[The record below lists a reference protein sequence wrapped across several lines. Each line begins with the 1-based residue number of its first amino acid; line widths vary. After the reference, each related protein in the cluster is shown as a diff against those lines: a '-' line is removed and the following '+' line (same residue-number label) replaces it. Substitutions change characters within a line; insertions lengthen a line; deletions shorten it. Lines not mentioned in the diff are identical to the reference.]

1 MIPDRM
7 IHTSFSQDFGP
18 FVIDFIKLDF
28 FKSTFEFVTH
38 LIDIL
43 QSLHGKKGMNGW
55 FESFL
60 LMGQR
65 SAMAVG
71 QLIFSSVLM
80 FTFLVFLLFSCLNN
94 LSHYSNWRFSSIG
107 HGFDTP
113 GSAPEPSSMSY
124 LDPSSF
130 CRIRHFGLKSWYIR
144 MKRRRFLRRR
154 LLYSANGTASFN
166 PSLLENNLSGDIH
179 PHPGPNST
187 SNSSSTST
195 NTNISFP
202 CNTKSNIRI
211 AHLNI
216 RSLKSRE
223 HFTLLKDSVV
233 SNNFDIFTI
242 SETWLDSSV
251 NNESIHIPGYT
262 LYRQD
267 RGPHKPGG
275 GLCVYIKKNYKVSS
289 LENVSSVS
297 DNNFQQLWLKVQSR
311 CYKSFVICTVY
322 RPPSTP
328 LNFIDD
334 LANSLIE
341 SLLSGLDVIIL
352 GDLNCNLLQDNAE
365 SRALNDFCSTFN
377 LTQLINQP
385 TRATENGESL
395 IDVVMT
401 TNEKLIASNDVLMS
415 TISDHNLVYISLKLK
430 KPRIKPCYVT
440 IRSYTNYSADN
451 FLRDLSYAPFH
462 IISLFDDFNDQV
474 DVFNE
479 LFLEV
484 LSQHAPVKRVKIR
497 SKPNP
502 FITPEIRQLMRTRD
516 QWRKLAGKT
525 NDPFHWNGYRFF
537 RQEVKREIRVAEKV
551 HVRTQIL
558 DSNGNSNSIWKIINR
573 CLPRKQQ
580 DSFMASEDPT
590 GLANELNDFFISVG
604 SITAQKARDLSLHHG
619 LNVNLDVPTPLHI
632 STDVS
637 PELFVLHQVTE
648 NQVERVIRSLPSNK
662 APGMDKISSRI
673 LKDSLPSTLTTI
685 THIVNNS
692 FVTNTF
698 ARAWKTAEVTP
709 ILKCGNPDVPNNYR
723 PISLLP
729 IVSKVTERLVHG
741 QLMEHLIRNNKLAAH
756 QSGNRKLHSTETAL
770 LYVTD
775 QLLQAMDNKKVSI
788 MVLLDMSKAF
798 DSIRHDILLSKL
810 QNLDFSQG
818 ALNWFQSYLSN
829 RQQCVR
835 IGDAVS
841 KVLPLE
847 FGVPQGSILGPVLFT
862 IYVNDLLSV
871 PKRCLS
877 ASYVDDCKLYLS
889 FSPAEL
895 PTSIL
900 ALNEDL
906 TRISQW
912 CCKNSL
918 LINPDKTKVLAVGLP
933 QLLKKLSSF
942 SITLFDK
949 EITPVPVVKDLG
961 VLLDTHLSYN
971 QHITEIASKCLF
983 KLYQINRIKHLLD
996 RKTLL
1001 LVINSFVFSKLQYCS
1016 TVWSNTSSSNID
1028 KLQKVQNFAG
1038 RIILGLRKYDHISD
1052 GLRSLKWLP
1061 IREKLILNDAT
1072 MMHKCINKLVPDYLA
1087 DMFKSRSQVHNR
1099 QTRSSGALDIPL
1111 CRLST
1116 GQRSFAFRGAKLWN
1130 SLNDNIKSLKCPRNF
1145 RRHLANVLLS

>member
-1 MIPDRM
+1 
-7 IHTSFSQDFGP
+7 
-18 FVIDFIKLDF
+18 
-28 FKSTFEFVTH
+28 
-38 LIDIL
+38 
-43 QSLHGKKGMNGW
+43 MN
-55 FESFL
+55 S
-60 LMGQR
+60 
-65 SAMAVG
+65 
-71 QLIFSSVLM
+71 
-80 FTFLVFLLFSCLNN
+80 
-94 LSHYSNWRFSSIG
+94 
-107 HGFDTP
+107 
-113 GSAPEPSSMSY
+113 
-124 LDPSSF
+124 
-130 CRIRHFGLKSWYIR
+130 
-144 MKRRRFLRRR
+144 
-154 LLYSANGTASFN
+154 
-166 PSLLENNLSGDIH
+166 
-179 PHPGPNST
+179 
-187 SNSSSTST
+187 
-195 NTNISFP
+195 SFP

-216 RSLKSRE
+216 CSLKSRE

-377 LTQLINQP
+377 LTQLINKP

-451 FLRDLSYAPFH
+451 FLRDLSFAPFH

-558 DSNGNSNSIWKIINR
+558 DSNGNPNSIWKIINR

-619 LNVNLDVPTPLHI
+619 LSVNLDVPTPLHI

-637 PELFVLHQVTE
+637 PELFVLHQVME

-829 RQQCVR
+829 QQQCV
-835 IGDAVS
+835 
-841 KVLPLE
+841 
-847 FGVPQGSILGPVLFT
+847 
-862 IYVNDLLSV
+862 
-871 PKRCLS
+871 
-877 ASYVDDCKLYLS
+877 
-889 FSPAEL
+889 
-895 PTSIL
+895 
-900 ALNEDL
+900 
-906 TRISQW
+906 
-912 CCKNSL
+912 
-918 LINPDKTKVLAVGLP
+918 
-933 QLLKKLSSF
+933 
-942 SITLFDK
+942 
-949 EITPVPVVKDLG
+949 
-961 VLLDTHLSYN
+961 
-971 QHITEIASKCLF
+971 
-983 KLYQINRIKHLLD
+983 
-996 RKTLL
+996 
-1001 LVINSFVFSKLQYCS
+1001 
-1016 TVWSNTSSSNID
+1016 
-1028 KLQKVQNFAG
+1028 
-1038 RIILGLRKYDHISD
+1038 
-1052 GLRSLKWLP
+1052 
-1061 IREKLILNDAT
+1061 
-1072 MMHKCINKLVPDYLA
+1072 
-1087 DMFKSRSQVHNR
+1087 
-1099 QTRSSGALDIPL
+1099 
-1111 CRLST
+1111 
-1116 GQRSFAFRGAKLWN
+1116 
-1130 SLNDNIKSLKCPRNF
+1130 
-1145 RRHLANVLLS
+1145 

>member
-1 MIPDRM
+1 
-7 IHTSFSQDFGP
+7 
-18 FVIDFIKLDF
+18 
-28 FKSTFEFVTH
+28 
-38 LIDIL
+38 
-43 QSLHGKKGMNGW
+43 
-55 FESFL
+55 
-60 LMGQR
+60 
-65 SAMAVG
+65 
-71 QLIFSSVLM
+71 
-80 FTFLVFLLFSCLNN
+80 
-94 LSHYSNWRFSSIG
+94 
-107 HGFDTP
+107 
-113 GSAPEPSSMSY
+113 
-124 LDPSSF
+124 
-130 CRIRHFGLKSWYIR
+130 

-377 LTQLINQP
+377 LTQLINKP

-590 GLANELNDFFISVG
+590 GLANELNDFFTSVG

-818 ALNWFQSYLSN
+818 ALDWFQSYLSN

-961 VLLDTHLSYN
+961 VLLDTRLSYN

>member
-1 MIPDRM
+1 M
-7 IHTSFSQDFGP
+7 
-18 FVIDFIKLDF
+18 
-28 FKSTFEFVTH
+28 
-38 LIDIL
+38 
-43 QSLHGKKGMNGW
+43 
-55 FESFL
+55 
-60 LMGQR
+60 
-65 SAMAVG
+65 
-71 QLIFSSVLM
+71 
-80 FTFLVFLLFSCLNN
+80 
-94 LSHYSNWRFSSIG
+94 
-107 HGFDTP
+107 
-113 GSAPEPSSMSY
+113 
-124 LDPSSF
+124 
-130 CRIRHFGLKSWYIR
+130 
-144 MKRRRFLRRR
+144 
-154 LLYSANGTASFN
+154 
-166 PSLLENNLSGDIH
+166 
-179 PHPGPNST
+179 
-187 SNSSSTST
+187 
-195 NTNISFP
+195 
-202 CNTKSNIRI
+202 
-211 AHLNI
+211 
-216 RSLKSRE
+216 
-223 HFTLLKDSVV
+223 
-233 SNNFDIFTI
+233 
-242 SETWLDSSV
+242 
-251 NNESIHIPGYT
+251 
-262 LYRQD
+262 YRQD

-289 LENVSSVS
+289 VENVSSVS

-311 CYKSFVICTVY
+311 CYKSFVTCTVY

-377 LTQLINQP
+377 LTQLINKP

-590 GLANELNDFFISVG
+590 GLANELNDFFTSVG

-619 LNVNLDVPTPLHI
+619 LNVNSDVPTPLHI

-810 QNLDFSQG
+810 QYLDFSQG
-818 ALNWFQSYLSN
+818 ALDWFQSYLSN

-961 VLLDTHLSYN
+961 VLLDTRLSYN

>member
-1 MIPDRM
+1 
-7 IHTSFSQDFGP
+7 
-18 FVIDFIKLDF
+18 
-28 FKSTFEFVTH
+28 
-38 LIDIL
+38 
-43 QSLHGKKGMNGW
+43 
-55 FESFL
+55 
-60 LMGQR
+60 
-65 SAMAVG
+65 
-71 QLIFSSVLM
+71 
-80 FTFLVFLLFSCLNN
+80 
-94 LSHYSNWRFSSIG
+94 
-107 HGFDTP
+107 
-113 GSAPEPSSMSY
+113 
-124 LDPSSF
+124 
-130 CRIRHFGLKSWYIR
+130 

-377 LTQLINQP
+377 LTQLINKP

-590 GLANELNDFFISVG
+590 GLANELNDFFTSVG

-818 ALNWFQSYLSN
+818 ALDWFQSYLSN

-889 FSPAEL
+889 FSPAEF

-912 CCKNSL
+912 CCKNSP

-961 VLLDTHLSYN
+961 VLLDTRLSYN

-1099 QTRSSGALDIPL
+1099 QTRSSANHVRYRRSLYQFYQMISCATNNNPLKYNNYGCFCGLGGQGTPVDNLDRCCQKHDSCYRQINL
-1111 CRLST
+1111 DKRCRFPWYIYVKSYERKDCT
-1116 GQRSFAFRGAKLWN
+1116 GCDSVNDDCQSAICKCDSVAAQCFAKNKINPVYEKYPQR
-1130 SLNDNIKSLKCPRNF
+1130 KCK
-1145 RRHLANVLLS
+1145 

>member
-1 MIPDRM
+1 
-7 IHTSFSQDFGP
+7 
-18 FVIDFIKLDF
+18 
-28 FKSTFEFVTH
+28 
-38 LIDIL
+38 
-43 QSLHGKKGMNGW
+43 
-55 FESFL
+55 
-60 LMGQR
+60 
-65 SAMAVG
+65 
-71 QLIFSSVLM
+71 M

-377 LTQLINQP
+377 LTQLINKP

-462 IISLFDDFNDQV
+462 IISLSDDFNDQV

-590 GLANELNDFFISVG
+590 GLANELNDFFTSVG

-818 ALNWFQSYLSN
+818 ALDWFQSYLSN

-862 IYVNDLLSV
+862 ICVNDLLSV

-961 VLLDTHLSYN
+961 VLLDTRLSYN

>member
-1 MIPDRM
+1 
-7 IHTSFSQDFGP
+7 
-18 FVIDFIKLDF
+18 
-28 FKSTFEFVTH
+28 
-38 LIDIL
+38 
-43 QSLHGKKGMNGW
+43 
-55 FESFL
+55 
-60 LMGQR
+60 
-65 SAMAVG
+65 
-71 QLIFSSVLM
+71 
-80 FTFLVFLLFSCLNN
+80 
-94 LSHYSNWRFSSIG
+94 
-107 HGFDTP
+107 
-113 GSAPEPSSMSY
+113 
-124 LDPSSF
+124 
-130 CRIRHFGLKSWYIR
+130 

-377 LTQLINQP
+377 LTQLINKP

-590 GLANELNDFFISVG
+590 GLANELNDFFTSVG

-818 ALNWFQSYLSN
+818 ALDWFQSYLSN

-862 IYVNDLLSV
+862 ICVNDLLSV

-961 VLLDTHLSYN
+961 VLLDTRLSYN

-1130 SLNDNIKSLKCPRNF
+1130 SLNDNIKSLKCPRTF

>member
-1 MIPDRM
+1 M
-7 IHTSFSQDFGP
+7 
-18 FVIDFIKLDF
+18 V
-28 FKSTFEFVTH
+28 
-38 LIDIL
+38 
-43 QSLHGKKGMNGW
+43 
-55 FESFL
+55 
-60 LMGQR
+60 GQR

-377 LTQLINQP
+377 LTQLINKP

-590 GLANELNDFFISVG
+590 GLANELNDFFTSVG

-818 ALNWFQSYLSN
+818 ALDWFQSYLSN

-961 VLLDTHLSYN
+961 VLLDTRLSYN

>member
-1 MIPDRM
+1 
-7 IHTSFSQDFGP
+7 
-18 FVIDFIKLDF
+18 
-28 FKSTFEFVTH
+28 
-38 LIDIL
+38 
-43 QSLHGKKGMNGW
+43 
-55 FESFL
+55 
-60 LMGQR
+60 
-65 SAMAVG
+65 
-71 QLIFSSVLM
+71 M

-377 LTQLINQP
+377 LTQLINKP

-590 GLANELNDFFISVG
+590 GLANELNDFFTSVG

-818 ALNWFQSYLSN
+818 ALDWFQSYLSN

-961 VLLDTHLSYN
+961 VLLDTRLSYN

>member
-1 MIPDRM
+1 
-7 IHTSFSQDFGP
+7 
-18 FVIDFIKLDF
+18 
-28 FKSTFEFVTH
+28 
-38 LIDIL
+38 
-43 QSLHGKKGMNGW
+43 
-55 FESFL
+55 
-60 LMGQR
+60 
-65 SAMAVG
+65 MAFG

-377 LTQLINQP
+377 LTQLINKP

-590 GLANELNDFFISVG
+590 GLANELNDFFTSVG

-810 QNLDFSQG
+810 QNLVFSQG
-818 ALNWFQSYLSN
+818 ALDWFQSYLSN

-961 VLLDTHLSYN
+961 VLLDTRLSYN

>member
-1 MIPDRM
+1 
-7 IHTSFSQDFGP
+7 
-18 FVIDFIKLDF
+18 
-28 FKSTFEFVTH
+28 
-38 LIDIL
+38 
-43 QSLHGKKGMNGW
+43 
-55 FESFL
+55 
-60 LMGQR
+60 
-65 SAMAVG
+65 MAVG

-377 LTQLINQP
+377 LTQLINKP

-590 GLANELNDFFISVG
+590 GLANELNDFFTSVG

-818 ALNWFQSYLSN
+818 TLDWFQSYLSN

-961 VLLDTHLSYN
+961 VLLDTRLSYN

-1145 RRHLANVLLS
+1145 RRHLVNVLLS

>member
-1 MIPDRM
+1 
-7 IHTSFSQDFGP
+7 
-18 FVIDFIKLDF
+18 
-28 FKSTFEFVTH
+28 
-38 LIDIL
+38 
-43 QSLHGKKGMNGW
+43 
-55 FESFL
+55 
-60 LMGQR
+60 
-65 SAMAVG
+65 MAVG

-377 LTQLINQP
+377 LTQLINKP

-590 GLANELNDFFISVG
+590 GLANELNDFFTSVG

-818 ALNWFQSYLSN
+818 ALDWFQSYLSN

-961 VLLDTHLSYN
+961 VLLDTRLSYN

-1145 RRHLANVLLS
+1145 RRHLVNVLLS

>member
-1 MIPDRM
+1 M
-7 IHTSFSQDFGP
+7 
-18 FVIDFIKLDF
+18 
-28 FKSTFEFVTH
+28 
-38 LIDIL
+38 
-43 QSLHGKKGMNGW
+43 
-55 FESFL
+55 
-60 LMGQR
+60 
-65 SAMAVG
+65 
-71 QLIFSSVLM
+71 
-80 FTFLVFLLFSCLNN
+80 
-94 LSHYSNWRFSSIG
+94 
-107 HGFDTP
+107 
-113 GSAPEPSSMSY
+113 
-124 LDPSSF
+124 
-130 CRIRHFGLKSWYIR
+130 
-144 MKRRRFLRRR
+144 
-154 LLYSANGTASFN
+154 
-166 PSLLENNLSGDIH
+166 
-179 PHPGPNST
+179 
-187 SNSSSTST
+187 
-195 NTNISFP
+195 
-202 CNTKSNIRI
+202 KSNIRI

-216 RSLKSRE
+216 RSLKSGE
-223 HFTLLKDSVV
+223 HFILLKDSVV
-233 SNNFDIFTI
+233 SNSFDIFTI

-267 RGPHKPGG
+267 RGPHKPVG
-275 GLCVYIKKNYKVSS
+275 GLGVYIKKNYKVSS

-328 LNFIDD
+328 LNLIDD

-377 LTQLINQP
+377 LTQLINKP
-385 TRATENGESL
+385 TRVTENGESL

-401 TNEKLIASNDVLMS
+401 TNENLIASNDVLMS
-415 TISDHNLVYISLKLK
+415 TISDHNLVYISVKLK

-451 FLRDLSYAPFH
+451 FLRDLPYTLFH

-484 LSQHAPVKRVKIR
+484 LSLHAPVKRVKIR

-516 QWRKLAGKT
+516 QWRKIARKT
-525 NDPFHWNGYRFF
+525 NDPLHWNGYRFF
-537 RQEVKREIRVAEKV
+537 RQEVKREFRVAEKV

-580 DSFMASEDPT
+580 DSFMASEDLT
-590 GLANELNDFFISVG
+590 GLANELNDFFTSVA
-604 SITAQKARDLSLHHG
+604 SITAQKAKDLSLHHG
-619 LNVNLDVPTPLHI
+619 LNVNLDVPSSLHV
-632 STDVS
+632 STNVS

-648 NQVERVIRSLPSNK
+648 NQVEKVIRRLPSNK

-685 THIVNNS
+685 TRIVNNS

-729 IVSKVTERLVHG
+729 IVSKIAERLVHG

-775 QLLQAMDNKKVSI
+775 QLLQAMDSKKVSI

-798 DSIRHDILLSKL
+798 DSIRRDILLSKL

-818 ALNWFQSYLSN
+818 ALDWFQSYLSN

-918 LINPDKTKVLAVGLP
+918 LINPDKTKVLTIGVP

-961 VLLDTHLSYN
+961 VFFDTCLGYN
-971 QHITEIASKCLF
+971 EHITETASNCLF

-1001 LVINSFVFSKLQYCS
+1001 LVINSFVFNKLQYCS

-1087 DMFKSRSQVHNR
+1087 DMFKLRSQVHNR
-1099 QTRSSGALDIPL
+1099 QTRSSGALNIPL

>member
-1 MIPDRM
+1 
-7 IHTSFSQDFGP
+7 
-18 FVIDFIKLDF
+18 
-28 FKSTFEFVTH
+28 
-38 LIDIL
+38 
-43 QSLHGKKGMNGW
+43 
-55 FESFL
+55 
-60 LMGQR
+60 
-65 SAMAVG
+65 MAVG

-377 LTQLINQP
+377 LTQLINKP

-590 GLANELNDFFISVG
+590 GLANELNDFFTSVG

-818 ALNWFQSYLSN
+818 ALDWFQSYLSN

-961 VLLDTHLSYN
+961 VPLDTRLSYN

-1130 SLNDNIKSLKCPRNF
+1130 SLNDNIKSLKYPRNF

>member
-1 MIPDRM
+1 M
-7 IHTSFSQDFGP
+7 SFINRSVSGQ
-18 FVIDFIKLDF
+18 L
-28 FKSTFEFVTH
+28 
-38 LIDIL
+38 
-43 QSLHGKKGMNGW
+43 
-55 FESFL
+55 
-60 LMGQR
+60 GQR

-166 PSLLENNLSGDIH
+166 PSLLENNLGGDIH

-377 LTQLINQP
+377 LTQLINKP

-451 FLRDLSYAPFH
+451 FLRDLSYALFH
-462 IISLFDDFNDQV
+462 IISLFDDFNDQF

-525 NDPFHWNGYRFF
+525 SDPFHWNGYRFF

-961 VLLDTHLSYN
+961 VLLDTRLSYN

-1001 LVINSFVFSKLQYCS
+1001 LLINSFVFSKLQYCS

-1028 KLQKVQNFAG
+1028 KLQKVQNLAG

-1116 GQRSFAFRGAKLWN
+1116 RQRSFAFRGAKLWN

>member
-1 MIPDRM
+1 
-7 IHTSFSQDFGP
+7 
-18 FVIDFIKLDF
+18 
-28 FKSTFEFVTH
+28 
-38 LIDIL
+38 
-43 QSLHGKKGMNGW
+43 
-55 FESFL
+55 
-60 LMGQR
+60 
-65 SAMAVG
+65 MAVG

-377 LTQLINQP
+377 LTQLINKP

-590 GLANELNDFFISVG
+590 GLANELNDFFTSVG

-818 ALNWFQSYLSN
+818 ALDWFQSYLSN

-961 VLLDTHLSYN
+961 VLLDTRLSYN